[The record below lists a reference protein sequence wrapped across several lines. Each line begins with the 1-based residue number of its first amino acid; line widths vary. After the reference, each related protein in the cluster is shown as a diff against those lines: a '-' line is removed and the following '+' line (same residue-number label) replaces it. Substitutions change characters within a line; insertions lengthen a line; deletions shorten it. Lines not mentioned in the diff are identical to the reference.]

1 MKKFTVMMLIALL
14 TLSTLAVPALAEDQG
29 LLGRLTK
36 LNVDED
42 TLNAEIA
49 YFFDYMPFTGY
60 KYFDTLDSMVMALQS
75 GSITGMA
82 MDEFTKDYLISRT
95 DGFAEYINPVE
106 TAYLACAMLLRE
118 EDAELCDRITGAIR
132 DMQADGTLDALKKQ
146 YIDDVIAGEEPEAVM
161 PEQFEG
167 AQTLKVALTGDRP
180 PMDYFSESGEPIGF
194 NTAIV
199 SEVGRRLGL
208 NVEFISVDTGARAVA
223 LAWGDWD
230 VVFWSENGNFD
241 NREGGDVED
250 QPEGTVITEPYLV
263 GQLTYVVL
271 ATSPLV
277 ETGEK

>member
-1 MKKFTVMMLIALL
+1 MKKIVAVILAALL
-14 TLSTLAVPALAEDQG
+14 ALCALGVPTLAEDQG

-49 YFFDYMPFTGY
+49 YFFDYMPFSGY

-75 GSITGMA
+75 GSISGLA
-82 MDEFTKDYLISRT
+82 MDEFTKDYLISRA
-95 DGFAEYINPVE
+95 DSFAEYINPVE
-106 TAYLACAMLLRE
+106 TAFLSCAMMLRE
-118 EDAELCDRITGAIR
+118 DDAELCDSITAAIR
-132 DMQADGTLDALKKQ
+132 DMQAEGTLDALKKQ
-146 YIDDVIAGEEPEAVM
+146 YIDDVIAGEEPEAVT
-161 PEQFEG
+161 PERFEG

-180 PMDYFSESGEPIGF
+180 PMDYFSEAGEPVGF

-208 NVEFISVDTGARAVA
+208 NIEFVSVDSGARAVS
-223 LAWGDWD
+223 LASGDSD
-230 VVFWSENGNFD
+230 VVFWSENGNFE

-250 QPEGTVITEPYLV
+250 QPEGTVITEPYLT

-271 ATSPLV
+271 ATSPLA
-277 ETGEK
+277 ESDEN